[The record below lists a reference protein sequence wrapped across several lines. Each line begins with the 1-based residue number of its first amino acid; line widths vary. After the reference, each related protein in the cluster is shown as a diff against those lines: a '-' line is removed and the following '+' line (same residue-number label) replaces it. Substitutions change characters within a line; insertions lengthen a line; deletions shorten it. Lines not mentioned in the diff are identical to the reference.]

1 MGQIKNIKLHIVTD
15 IKGLNKSPIRSPSS
29 WFTVK
34 CGFLTLV
41 RMEKVRVNVV
51 CVPTNM
57 VSFESTDSACV
68 DNASKN
74 MLTISD
80 SKSSS
85 RWRRWTM
92 MMMIDADV
100 GCMMIYAD

>member
-15 IKGLNKSPIRSPSS
+15 IKGLNKSPITPRPPPPWS
-29 WFTVK
+29 TVK
-34 CGFLTLV
+34 FGFLILV
-41 RMEKVRVNVV
+41 RTVKVHVNVV

-57 VSFESTDSACV
+57 ESFESTDSLCV
-68 DNASKN
+68 DSASKN

-85 RWRRWTM
+85 NHDERWGDGM
-92 MMMIDADV
+92 HDQ
-100 GCMMIYAD
+100 